1 MKRVLFFIL
10 FIVSYLSFFSQKGNL
25 EISYR
30 SINYGNTLIELY
42 KNDSDTLIDF
52 CNKIDFECCFNGL
65 AVGLY
70 NAKIF
75 DNDTLVKRI
84 YSLEVKEESVSSYS
98 FYYESP
104 YVHEINDTIADG
116 FLVTTVNYLS
126 SLNNPEFTSLINREF
141 RIAVLQG
148 ESFIVNKNIEVGI
161 KGGGEISLTDFKND
175 TSLVGLTGVK
185 RERYFDW
192 NLAIEPTIRFS
203 SNNRTRYETKGLF
216 LELGACYHFPLVF
229 RYAYNLNGYKYTQSR
244 IHNFNNLEGVVRL
257 GYQEFSLMA
266 SYRFF
271 DVVKGSLPQLPKL
284 NVGLSLMITQ

>member
-1 MKRVLFFIL
+1 MSFKWSIIFIIL
-10 FIVSYLSFFSQKGNL
+10 FSYSTYYSQSGSLCL
-25 EISYR
+25 EVGDDTYYEFDLYR
-30 SINYGNTLIELY
+30 DTVLIKEKVVDFY
-42 KNDSDTLIDF
+42 EVCFDSLPEGEY
-52 CNKIDFECCFNGL
+52 NVKIYRDGYFVMHRF
-65 AVGLY
+65 
-70 NAKIF
+70 K
-75 DNDTLVKRI
+75 
-84 YSLEVKEESVSSYS
+84 LEVKRSKKNTYS
-98 FYYESP
+98 IDFYEPYEK
-104 YVHEINDTIADG
+104 ELADTIIDEI
-116 FLVTTVNYLS
+116 FTTTVNYLS
-126 SLNNPEFTSLINREF
+126 SLNNPEFSSLINREF

-161 KGGGEISLTDFKND
+161 KGGGELSLTDFKND

-203 SNNRTRYETKGLF
+203 TNNRRSYETKGLF

-229 RYAYNLNGYKYTQSR
+229 RYVYSLNQYKYTQSR
-244 IHNFNNLEGVVRL
+244 IHNFNNLEGGVRL

-284 NVGLSLMITQ
+284 NVGLSLVITQ